1 MSPAETERTLKT
13 ITLLVDTREQPT
25 ERYKSRMKAVG
36 FPYRREKL
44 DFGDYSAEYT
54 LGDEVISLKNSIVIE
69 RKMSLDEIC
78 GNFTRGRERFK
89 HEFERAIKS
98 GAKVHLIIENG
109 SYEKVIAGDYRSK
122 LNANSLYSSLI
133 AFCDRYN
140 ITIHFCTEKTTP
152 SLIHKLI
159 FHHIRNELQKEGN
172 KDD

>member
-1 MSPAETERTLKT
+1 MNPAEMEKTLKT
-13 ITLLVDTREQPT
+13 INLLVDTREQPT
-25 ERYKSRMKAVG
+25 KRYKNRMKAVG

-54 LGDEVISLKNSIVIE
+54 IGSNVVSLKNSIVIE

-78 GNFTRGRERFK
+78 GNFTKGRTRFE
-89 HEFERAIKS
+89 HEFERAIQN

-140 ITIHFCTEKTTP
+140 ITIHFCDEDTTP

-159 FHHIRNELQKEGN
+159 YHHVRNELQKEGN
-172 KDD
+172 NID